1 MKNFGVK
8 KDLTKT
14 TTKKIYHKR
23 EHLLASYITKALGLE
38 IFKHSGTN

>member
-8 KDLTKT
+8 KDRSRTA
-14 TTKKIYHKR
+14 KKIYHKR
-23 EHLLASYITKALGLE
+23 EHLLASYKTKALGLE